1 MTDTYVLGVHEDGAD
16 QTLYITATASDNK
29 TLYTAFAETLVAN
42 AEGDFSVADVLYDL
56 KHESGVTVT
65 GVHVS
70 AIVPKS
76 DHTIHEF
83 NEADNSV
90 VLLDKGDLSIKHT
103 FDLWVWADRYDVS

>member
-1 MTDTYVLGVHEDGAD
+1 MTDTYVLGVHEDGSD
-16 QTLYITATASDNK
+16 NTLYITATAPDNN
-29 TLYTAFAETLVAN
+29 TIYTAFAETLVVN

-56 KHESGVTVT
+56 KHDHGVTVT

-90 VLLDKGDLSIKHT
+90 ALLDKDDLSLKHT
-103 FDLWVWADRYDVS
+103 FDLWVWAARYGMS